1 MNWIVVFYIFNW
13 FIDGAFCAEEP
24 LNSLNELKELSQTVI
39 KSEKIGL
46 STEKQ
51 KEDGVINTL
60 SKVVSVAEN
69 VKNKVYETKKAG
81 EISKSLKEEIDVTFG
96 VAKGLVSIVEG
107 VRNENFLNVVTGC
120 LGIIS
125 SILMLTGPPGAIAGA
140 IISLVSFGL
149 SAFFAKEKKSQS
161 QLILEGVEK
170 IIKENEYL
178 KLKEEIKSYFDIL
191 SESENQINEILI
203 KNTPDIQNNNPK
215 DTEEFLKK
223 KQGIFEE
230 YDRKLTILKADVQ
243 NSFNS
248 NDCLQSFSKMQFF
261 FIASIRIEIFAL
273 HLVGLYELILP
284 NKPSL
289 IFKSEYD
296 MVFDKIKKKNSDRQT
311 ILNYLLKQEKPQ
323 VVDKWKCVA
332 EYYKYPGKFEFI
344 DMFVKYSAKN
354 IKPNTEFVV
363 IVLNDNK
370 FNKYSEFLTK
380 ENEMNRK
387 VVLKDYEK
395 LKNKSW
401 ITEIRWVFVP
411 PKCKVTLY
419 PYSKEIKSYKMT
431 SDRIEIM
438 GPTFIKVPKVKYEK
452 LSIERSNDLS
462 GEYFRICQKN
472 KMKGACFQIETKDL
486 KSKQS
491 IPMLFPAQSIY
502 IPSGWKVD
510 IHTSKSLFTNEKTF
524 QGMKGPLMLEY
535 ICMENK
541 IINQVGE
548 ENEIIS
554 LSGFSVITPP
564 QNEVKICS
572 ESNFSGWCDYID
584 TKFEENVL
592 HSCKWKH
599 IKSFEIP
606 KSLKMQVVWKKLKM
620 VKKTEEFILSSSNTD
635 ISNIVSVDVLPRY
648 DKKKKA
654 KEFYSQNVLNV

>member
-1 MNWIVVFYIFNW
+1 MLSKKVNMNWIVVFYILNW
-13 FIDGAFCAEEP
+13 FINGALSAKES
-24 LNSLNELKELSQTVI
+24 LNSLNELKELSLTVI
-39 KSEKIGL
+39 KSEK
-46 STEKQ
+46 KQ
-51 KEDGVINTL
+51 KEKDNGVINTL
-60 SKVVSVAEN
+60 SKVISVAES
-69 VKNKVYETKKAG
+69 VKEKVDKIKIV
-81 EISKSLKEEIDVTFG
+81 EISNSSKEEIDVAFG
-96 VAKGLVSIVEG
+96 VAKGLVSVIKG
-107 VRNENFLNVVTGC
+107 VRDKNFLNVVTGC
-120 LGIIS
+120 LDIAS

-149 SAFFAKEKKSQS
+149 SAFFVKEKKSQS

-203 KNTPDIQNNNPK
+203 NYTPDKQNSNPK

-248 NDCLQSFSKMQFF
+248 NDCLQSFSKMQFYF
-261 FIASIRIEIFAL
+261 VASIRIEIFAL
-273 HLVGLYELILP
+273 HLIGLYELILP

-296 MVFDKIKKKNSDRQT
+296 MVFGKIEKKNSDRQT

-323 VVDKWKCVA
+323 DVGKWKCVA

-344 DMFVKYSAKN
+344 DIFVKYSTKN

-370 FNKYSEFLTK
+370 FTKYSEFLIK
-380 ENEMNRK
+380 ENEVNK
-387 VVLKDYEK
+387 NVVLEDFGKSK
-395 LKNKSW
+395 IKSW

-411 PKCKVTLY
+411 Q
-419 PYSKEIKSYKMT
+419 IKSYKMT

-452 LSIERSNDLS
+452 LSIERSNELS

-491 IPMLFPAQSIY
+491 IPMLFPAQSLY

-510 IHTSKSLFTNEKTF
+510 IHTSKKMF

-535 ICMENK
+535 ICVENN
-541 IINQVGE
+541 IINQVSE
-548 ENEIIS
+548 KNEIIS

-592 HSCKWKH
+592 HSCKWKQ
-599 IKSFEIP
+599 INSFEIP

-620 VKKTEEFILSSSNTD
+620 KKETKEFILSSSNAD
-635 ISNIVSVDVLPRY
+635 ISNIVSVNVLPRY

-654 KEFYSQNVLNV
+654 KELHAQKVLNV